1 VEQQDRDRQATAAE
15 ELVGRL
21 VDQGVVG
28 VALSWVDNSGVSRVK
43 AVPVRRL
50 PHAAAWGV
58 GASPVFD
65 AFLLED
71 TITAGRHA
79 GGPVGDL
86 RLHPDLHRLT
96 VLAEQPGWAWAPVD
110 RWTQQGEVHPQ
121 DQRSLARRAAETL
134 AAVGLSARM
143 AFEVEWVLG
152 AQVEGD
158 DFVPATR
165 GPAYGLTRVEEQ
177 SDYLRDLLVAL
188 DRQGVEV
195 QQVHPEY
202 AAGQFEVSVRAEDPV
217 GAADTQ
223 VLVRE
228 TIRALSL
235 RRGVRASFSPK
246 VLAGGVGN
254 GGHLHLSLWRDG
266 GNLFTGGD
274 GELGL
279 TREAEAFTAGLLDR
293 MPALLAVGAP
303 SVASYLRLV
312 PQHWAGAFQAWGLEN
327 RETALRLVQGPPEE
341 SPRAA
346 NLELKAFDL
355 TANPYLLVAAVVH
368 AGLAGIRDGASLP
381 PPVDVDPA
389 SLSDDER
396 AGRGIAALPGTLE
409 EATRAFESDPV
420 LTAAFGTELAETV
433 VDVRRAESA
442 LFAGA
447 TPEQVA
453 AATRWTH

>member
-1 VEQQDRDRQATAAE
+1 MDQEQRDRQAAVAE
-15 ELVGRL
+15 SLVERL
-21 VDQGVVG
+21 QEEGVVG
-28 VALSWVDNSGVSRVK
+28 VLLSWVDNSGVSRVK

-50 PHAAAWGV
+50 PYAAAWGV

-86 RLHPDLHRLT
+86 RLHPDLGRLT

-110 RWTQQGEVHPQ
+110 RWTHEGQEHPQ
-121 DQRSLARRAAETL
+121 DQRSLARRAA
-134 AAVGLSARM
+134 AALDSVGLEARM
-143 AFEVEWVLG
+143 AFEIEWVVGEL
-152 AQVEGD
+152 VEGE

-165 GPAYGLTRVEEQ
+165 GPAYGLTRMVEQ
-177 SDYLRDLLVAL
+177 SDYLRDLLDAL

-202 AAGQFEVSVRAEDPV
+202 ASGQFELSVRAEDPV

-228 TIRALSL
+228 TVRAASL
-235 RRGVRASFSPK
+235 RRGLRPSFSPK

-266 GNLFTGGD
+266 ANLFTGGD
-274 GELGL
+274 RELGL
-279 TREAEAFTAGLLDR
+279 TGEATAFTAGILDR
-293 MPALLAVGAP
+293 MPALLAIGSP

-312 PQHWAGAFQAWGLEN
+312 PQHWAGAFQAWGPEN
-327 RETALRLVQGPPEE
+327 RETALRLVQAPDAEAG
-341 SPRAA
+341 RVA

-368 AGLAGIRDGASLP
+368 AGLAGIREGATLP

-389 SLSDDER
+389 SLSVDER
-396 AGRGIAALPGTLE
+396 AARGIAALPDSLE
-409 EATRAFESDPV
+409 EATRAFEADTE
-420 LTAAFGTELAETV
+420 LAAAFGTELAETI

-447 TPEQVA
+447 SPEQVA